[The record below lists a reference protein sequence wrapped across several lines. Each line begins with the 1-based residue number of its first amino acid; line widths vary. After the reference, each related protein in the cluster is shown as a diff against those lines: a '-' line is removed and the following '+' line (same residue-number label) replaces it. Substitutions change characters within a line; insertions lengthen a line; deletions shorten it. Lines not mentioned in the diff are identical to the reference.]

1 MKVLALFL
9 LTVLVTISLSEA
21 GIRKK
26 RALKEVG
33 DAIAN
38 VGHFIKD
45 DVPKFQNS
53 FKNVG
58 NGVVNAGKE
67 VGKEVVNTGKAVGKG
82 VLNTGKAVGKGV
94 LNAGNR
100 VVNTGKAMGE
110 AIKTPFRMLKTTL
123 SGDKRSVNSIS
134 NECEYFCHLFLNYC
148 TIIVLTQQ
156 KPPQQDPNFE
166 LTNTWLIHI
175 NVSTY

>member
-9 LTVLVTISLSEA
+9 LTVLMTISLSEA

-67 VGKEVVNTGKAVGKG
+67 VGKEVLNAGKAVR
-82 VLNTGKAVGKGV
+82 NGV

-166 LTNTWLIHI
+166 LNNIWLIHI
-175 NVSTY
+175 NVRTY

>member
-9 LTVLVTISLSEA
+9 LTVLMTISLSEA

-67 VGKEVVNTGKAVGKG
+67 VGKEV
-82 VLNTGKAVGKGV
+82 LNAGKAVGKGV

-166 LTNTWLIHI
+166 LNNIWLIHI
-175 NVSTY
+175 NVRTY